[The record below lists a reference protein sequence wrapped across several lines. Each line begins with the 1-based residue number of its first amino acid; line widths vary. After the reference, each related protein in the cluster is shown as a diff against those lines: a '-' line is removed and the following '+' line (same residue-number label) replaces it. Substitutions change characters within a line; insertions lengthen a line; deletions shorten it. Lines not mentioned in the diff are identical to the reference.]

1 MPRQHV
7 IYEQRMKPWA
17 CIEVRCAARENCII
31 HIERSQQSTDAYFS
45 EPSGMAALIF
55 EAEAD
60 EHPPPPVPARVA
72 LLGSMFSTEATA
84 LSICEGILE
93 KDLMARFAMES
104 NMRGTE
110 TTCDF

>member
-1 MPRQHV
+1 
-7 IYEQRMKPWA
+7 
-17 CIEVRCAARENCII
+17 
-31 HIERSQQSTDAYFS
+31 
-45 EPSGMAALIF
+45 MAALIF

-84 LSICEGILE
+84 LSIDEGILE
-93 KDLMARFAMES
+93 KDLMACFAVES
-104 NMRGTE
+104 NMRGVE